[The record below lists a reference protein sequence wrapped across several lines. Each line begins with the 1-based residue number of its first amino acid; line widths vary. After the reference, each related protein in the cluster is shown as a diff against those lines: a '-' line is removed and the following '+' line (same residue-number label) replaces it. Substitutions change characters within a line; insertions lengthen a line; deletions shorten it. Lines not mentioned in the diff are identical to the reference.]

1 MSNLA
6 TKIKIEWNDSI
17 IPLFEYIENILLN
30 LLEKTDFD
38 VEKAET
44 GILVI
49 DKLEEIST
57 NTKERHSTSS
67 KALQEIIINL
77 IDEGVFTMNTIDNEK

>member
-1 MSNLA
+1 MVFLV
-6 TKIKIEWNDSI
+6 
-17 IPLFEYIENILLN
+17 LL
-30 LLEKTDFD
+30 LMLRAK
-38 VEKAET
+38 T

-57 NTKERHSTSS
+57 NSKERHSTSS

-77 IDEGVFTMNTIDNEK
+77 IDEGVFTINTIDNENIVLVRIDYL